1 MADPEGPFRGRAG
14 LLLASMIYNFSEPV
28 LDGSKNMYTWF
39 GRDQVL
45 PLEVALG
52 SVTLHHSKTPDCSP
66 AICSQQP
73 ACGLPGGPGLRDVRM
88 ATPNPYPNPKPRPRP
103 KPNPNPKPSPNLT

>member
-45 PLEVALG
+45 PLEIALG

-88 ATPNPYPNPKPRPRP
+88 AIPLTH
-103 KPNPNPKPSPNLT
+103 SLTLNLAL

>member
-1 MADPEGPFRGRAG
+1 
-14 LLLASMIYNFSEPV
+14 MIYNFSEPV
-28 LDGSKNMYTWF
+28 RDSSKNMYKWF

-45 PLEVALG
+45 PLEIALG
-52 SVTLHHSKTPDCSP
+52 SVTLHHSKTPDFSP

-103 KPNPNPKPSPNLT
+103 KPKPNPKPSPNLT